1 MKKIYSLI
9 AIIMAVT
16 LTFSSVG
23 AVFAAEERELT
34 NDEKAAFIVRDEWTG
49 WVRDFTASLSELDK
63 NATAKI
69 YEGMDFYD
77 MQYRFTEKYKKVP
90 EYLDEEGKPT
100 QKLKDM
106 IKEKR
111 KEINKRKTGSDES
124 SSYVMIDW
132 SGVDKQ
138 SWMSKLPNNRYLNDI
153 NIPGAANAGMVFTEA
168 QATSGTTD
176 NVAKARLIAMFCRH
190 SNDVNYNL
198 SQGYRAFDYGL
209 SYRATTGTETPASFG
224 YSFTPTGNN
233 ILFMANMTNQKGT
246 GSGNYA
252 GTGTSIVNE
261 LKALV
266 RFLIN
271 NPTETIIVPL
281 RYITGPST
289 TGTPTE
295 MATLI
300 KEMIEKQNYTDLSDG
315 GKEVL
320 LKNYVYT
327 GTTFP
332 KLKDVRKKIV
342 IVSRMSALDIGI
354 PLYKSGSSTYTSLI
368 ENGTVVDGVSM
379 YTENKEFHY
388 TVDEK
393 VSHVTNSLDI
403 VTAKSVNTTGKKGT
417 NGAFIYTEGYKQDNT
432 TTTAFVQ
439 VKPSEVAT
447 EVNKAIKAYDIPQ
460 GKLVGTIMVD
470 FADEAFADK
479 ILKTNP

>member
-69 YEGMDFYD
+69 YEDMDFYD

-111 KEINKRKTGSDES
+111 KEINKRKTGSEES

-132 SGVDKQ
+132 TGVDKH

-153 NIPGAANAGMVFTEA
+153 NIPGVANAALAYTES
-168 QATSGTTD
+168 QATDGDTTD
-176 NVAKARLIAMFCRH
+176 IQKARSIAQYCRQ
-190 SNDVNYNL
+190 SNTIYYNMN
-198 SQGYRAFDYGL
+198 SGYRALDYGL
-209 SYRATTGTETPASFG
+209 NFKKRGTSETRATYG
-224 YSFTPTGNN
+224 YSFDPTGDNF
-233 ILFMANMTNQKGT
+233 IVAGNMIQQVGT
-246 GSGNYA
+246 GAGNYA
-252 GTGTSIVNE
+252 ANNGAFVKSE
-261 LKALV
+261 LQEIV
-266 RFLIN
+266 RFLID
-271 NPTETIIVPL
+271 NPTETVVISIRNL
-281 RYITGPST
+281 ST
-289 TGTPTE
+289 NEGTLVT
-295 MATLI
+295 
-300 KEMIEKQNYTDLSDG
+300 
-315 GKEVL
+315 L
-320 LKNYVYT
+320 LKELIDKQTFNLRDGDKTTVNLKDFVYT
-327 GTTFP
+327 GNTFP
-332 KLKDVRKKIV
+332 KLKDVRKKMV
-342 IVSRMSALDIGI
+342 IFSRISALDIGI
-354 PLYKSGSSTYTSLI
+354 PMYSSNAYTSLLPS
-368 ENGTVVDGVSM
+368 GAVVDGVSM
-379 YTENKEFHY
+379 YTENKEFQY
-388 TVDEK
+388 TADEK
-393 VSHVTNSLDI
+393 VNITKNSLDI
-403 VTAKSVNTTGKKGT
+403 VAAKNIDTSGKKGK
-417 NGAFIYTEGYKQDNT
+417 NGALIYTEGYKVDNT
-432 TTTAFVQ
+432 NTSAIVK

-470 FADEAFADK
+470 FADEAIADK